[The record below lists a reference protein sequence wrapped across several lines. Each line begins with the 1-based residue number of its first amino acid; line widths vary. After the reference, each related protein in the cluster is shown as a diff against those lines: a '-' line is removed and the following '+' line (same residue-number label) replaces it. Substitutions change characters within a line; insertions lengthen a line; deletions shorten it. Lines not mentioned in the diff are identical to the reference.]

1 MILLLN
7 RRLVLSQNLLE
18 FGLRFVV
25 GVLKNLH
32 DDEASSIDG
41 NPRFGLK

>member
-7 RRLVLSQNLLE
+7 LRLMLIQHFFEL
-18 FGLRFVV
+18 GLRFVV
-25 GVLKNLH
+25 GVLKNLN
-32 DDEASSIDG
+32 DDEAGSVDG